1 MTSFNTPIYPNV
13 DTTTPL
19 SNFTTTPTT
28 ESSVTTTELPETT
41 KPTEQ
46 TTVTSPTTMKPQEEE
61 QTTLPP
67 TTTTTTTITMETTT
81 ITTAAPTTIPET
93 TTTTTTAATTTSQ
106 GTTLVQTTTVPP
118 TTVPPTTLPLETTT
132 ATSPTTTNP
141 PTTTART
148 IPTTF
153 KADETTILLTTE
165 APTTILTTTEVVE
178 TTIPPTRARR
188 SLVDYFIA
196 RFYDGQRS
204 SEDFSYEQP
213 ISPTQKKQS
222 FLVSGKLQEPHVHF
236 MTYEAVLPFF
246 YIHNLNALALKF
258 PLDSPKYYLLL
269 VLPVDDEGIDKLIC
283 DIGNS
288 ITLKQIVS
296 HLRPTYVRAVIPSFM
311 LRGFVILTSSLQK
324 VIFNLL
330 FYCLI
335 IVQRNLSLDSTKGV
349 VINY

>member
-13 DTTTPL
+13 ETTTPL
-19 SNFTTTPTT
+19 SNITTTEIPI
-28 ESSVTTTELPETT
+28 TTTELPETT

-46 TTVTSPTTMKPQEEE
+46 TTTTKPQEEE
-61 QTTLPP
+61 QTLLPS
-67 TTTTTTTITMETTT
+67 TTTMETTT
-81 ITTAAPTTIPET
+81 LTTTVATTTVSET
-93 TTTTTTAATTTSQ
+93 TTMAATTTTQ
-106 GTTLVQTTTVPP
+106 GTTVLQTTTLPP
-118 TTVPPTTLPLETTT
+118 TTVPPTTLPPETTT
-132 ATSPTTTNP
+132 ITTPPTTQITTNP
-141 PTTTART
+141 PTTGTQT
-148 IPTTF
+148 IPTTI
-153 KADETTILLTTE
+153 KTDETTVLPTTVV
-165 APTTILTTTEVVE
+165 PTTILTTTELVE
-178 TTIPPTRARR
+178 TTTATRARR

-196 RFYDGQRS
+196 RFYDGQPAAD
-204 SEDFSYEQP
+204 DFSYEQP
-213 ISPTQKKQS
+213 IPSTQKKQS

-246 YIHNLNALALKF
+246 YIHTLNALALKF

-269 VLPVDDEGIDKLIC
+269 VLPVDDEGIDRLIC

-324 VIFNLL
+324 VTFNLL

-335 IVQRNLSLDSTKGV
+335 IVRCLIFLS
-349 VINY
+349 